1 MEELRGLDDT
11 TTNESSELPWWRS
24 PLNVSLAALLLL
36 VAGFA
41 LGTFVPRGDDPTV
54 HNSVDTGFL
63 QDMRIHHEQAIT
75 MAVVYRSIASTGSR
89 LDPLMSNIALEIMM
103 DQGTETGRMVQLLR
117 LFGES
122 ETNESDSTMAWM
134 GHPLPMDMMPG
145 LATDAQLTELRD
157 SRGKDADRLFG
168 TLMIAHHQGGI
179 DMAKYAAA
187 RAANPEVRLLA
198 KAIIKAQ
205 TGEIAELRK
214 LTGG

>member
-1 MEELRGLDDT
+1 M
-11 TTNESSELPWWRS
+11 
-24 PLNVSLAALLLL
+24 
-36 VAGFA
+36 
-41 LGTFVPRGDDPTV
+41 
-54 HNSVDTGFL
+54 
-63 QDMRIHHEQAIT
+63 I
-75 MAVVYRSIASTGSR
+75 
-89 LDPLMSNIALEIMM
+89 
-103 DQGTETGRMVQLLR
+103 QLLR
-117 LFGES
+117 LFGEA

-134 GHPLPMDMMPG
+134 GHPMPMDMMPG